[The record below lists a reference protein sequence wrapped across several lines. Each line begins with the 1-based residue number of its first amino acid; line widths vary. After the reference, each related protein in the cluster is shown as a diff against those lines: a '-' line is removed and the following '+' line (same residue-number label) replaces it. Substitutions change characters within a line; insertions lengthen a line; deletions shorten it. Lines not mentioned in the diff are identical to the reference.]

1 MATVATRFLQ
11 ALTNFQAST
20 IDANVRTIRS
30 YAVGDFADQV
40 DTFFGPQ
47 TVATLRK
54 ATAKSTGHVQP
65 VFVGSLSG
73 GTASVFG
80 VVNES
85 VTNSTNTSPRSEVVR
100 IDVQMIDT
108 KSGWKVNRVDILR
121 SPGTSPFATP

>member
-1 MATVATRFLQ
+1 
-11 ALTNFQAST
+11 
-20 IDANVRTIRS
+20 VRTIRS

-54 ATAKSTGHVQP
+54 ANAKSTGHVQP
-65 VFVGSLSG
+65 VFVESLSG

-108 KSGWKVNRVDILR
+108 KSGWRVNRVDILQ